1 MKLIQYIKELEKIRD
16 KCGDIEM
23 VYKLNHWSFDNPEY
37 KNYVNKPFSET
48 IKGEHKVCVIHDIY
62 GKEIGTD

>member
-1 MKLIQYIKELEKIRD
+1 MNITEYIKELEKIRD
-16 KCGDIEM
+16 ECGDISI

-37 KNYVNKPFSET
+37 KDYVNKPFSET
-48 IKGEHKVCVIHDIY
+48 MRGGQKVCVIHDIY